1 MKDNQKTEKKE
12 AKEEK
17 KETAKL
23 EKKQENRPEKA
34 GKKAFA
40 ISKDTLLWAGA
51 FIVLVVVVFFAMQS
65 LGKTKSY
72 LLDGMRVEYDA
83 SMTADEGLRSVLSQS
98 PQIVRLDTY
107 NSSDSRNSMVAIIA
121 AEVIRNIAYANRTV
135 SGYAA
140 VYNTNNTATE
150 TPTMINCDANNSNCG
165 TPTVIVRYGPCNCLK
180 ILPSQGQIIVEG
192 DSSFAS
198 THATKVGQIIGMVE
212 AEIANS
218 TKAG

>member
-1 MKDNQKTEKKE
+1 MKNEKEKKDEKKE
-12 AKEEK
+12 AKS
-17 KETAKL
+17 ETAKKDA
-23 EKKQENRPEKA
+23 EKETKKA
-34 GKKAFA
+34 GKLPT
-40 ISKDTLLWAGA
+40 ISKNTLLWAAA
-51 FIVLVVVVFFAMQS
+51 FVVLAVAAFFAIQS

-72 LLDGMRVEYDA
+72 VLDGMRVEYDS
-83 SMTADEGLRSVLSQS
+83 SMTADEGLRAILSQS

-135 SGYAA
+135 YGYAA

-165 TPTVIVRYGPCNCLK
+165 TPTVIVRYGSCNCLK

-192 DSSFAS
+192 DSSFAT

-218 TKAG
+218 TAK